1 MFLSFSIPPTPQE
14 NAAVRRAAKMLALAT
29 LTAVFGAVGGL
40 ILAALIGLSAL
51 FGGAQ

>member
-1 MFLSFSIPPTPQE
+1 MFLSYSPPTPEE
-14 NAAVRRAAKMLALAT
+14 NVAVRRAAKMLALAT
-29 LTAVFGAVGGL
+29 LTAAVGAIGGL